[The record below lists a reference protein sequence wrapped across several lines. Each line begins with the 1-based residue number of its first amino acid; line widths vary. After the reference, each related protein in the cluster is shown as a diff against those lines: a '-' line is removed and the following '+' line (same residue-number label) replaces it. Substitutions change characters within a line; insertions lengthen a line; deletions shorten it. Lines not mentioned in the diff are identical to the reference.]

1 MHYHTSRLGW
11 DLDMVAFSEDQ
22 SAHVHRN
29 DGPNREGC
37 ACIQCDILQ
46 PYHDT
51 EHLAILAEPQC
62 SNSFYGTR
70 QRMCINQVMMSIFNQ
85 SWF

>member
-29 DGPNREGC
+29 DGPNREGMMAQIEKAVPAYNVTYCSHIMTLNTLQYLQSRNVLTRSMGHDNAC
-37 ACIQCDILQ
+37 ALIK
-46 PYHDT
+46 
-51 EHLAILAEPQC
+51 
-62 SNSFYGTR
+62 S
-70 QRMCINQVMMSIFNQ
+70 
-85 SWF
+85 